1 MQNRSRWR
9 TPWQRG
15 ERRLIH
21 GSRIDLK
28 SKPHLTNWTLVM
40 AIKIR
45 RFNTQAEAEAEID

>member
-28 SKPHLTNWTLVM
+28 PKPHLTNWTLVM

-45 RFNTQAEAEAEID
+45 RFDTQAEAEAEID